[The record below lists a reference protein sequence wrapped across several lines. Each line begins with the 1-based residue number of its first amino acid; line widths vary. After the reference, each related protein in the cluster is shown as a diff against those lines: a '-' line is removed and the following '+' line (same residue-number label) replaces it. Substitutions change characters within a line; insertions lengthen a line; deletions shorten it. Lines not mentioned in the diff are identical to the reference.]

1 MLDKVES
8 WCGGSKSGKVAK
20 KENKEWSES
29 VCEKVRE
36 RACVARG
43 KRGKR
48 QGSHKYIYVNIKLI
62 KNEEK

>member
-1 MLDKVES
+1 MATKEDKEL
-8 WCGGSKSGKVAK
+8 
-20 KENKEWSES
+20 SES